1 MFTVFSI
8 FQSEAGKPCA
18 FPFVFRDR
26 TLQDSLYPGVSSLCD
41 TLEQSVDLRNYS
53 SCTNFS
59 NDDNWCYTRLHQN
72 GSGMVDY
79 WGECRPQCK
88 GEMPTPTSPHNL
100 AGVAF
105 ADLWTT
111 KAFDLSTWGS
121 GLCHTYN
128 PPSPSLPGTAG
139 QLYALVD
146 NVSITDESFRS
157 VEIYLHHRDNFWPGV
172 QSAERI
178 SLALNENVDVTFERS
193 VGIYLNKVKSPCTE
207 VANYSLTN
215 CLMAY
220 VERTAGCKLDW
231 FVGEEDLLEGN
242 YCDGPTAVLKYIRTL
257 ETIDFSDRMSF
268 LLRTGKCFLSS
279 VHNIICIPS
288 SNCPL
293 QVVCK
298 CYTSIHVCTLLSI

>member
-1 MFTVFSI
+1 
-8 FQSEAGKPCA
+8 
-18 FPFVFRDR
+18 
-26 TLQDSLYPGVSSLCD
+26 
-41 TLEQSVDLRNYS
+41 
-53 SCTNFS
+53 
-59 NDDNWCYTRLHQN
+59 
-72 GSGMVDY
+72 MVDY

-139 QLYALVD
+139 QLYALVG

-178 SLALNENVDVTFERS
+178 SLALNENVDVTFEGS
-193 VGIYLNKVKSPCTE
+193 IGTYLNKVKSPCTE

-298 CYTSIHVCTLLSI
+298 C